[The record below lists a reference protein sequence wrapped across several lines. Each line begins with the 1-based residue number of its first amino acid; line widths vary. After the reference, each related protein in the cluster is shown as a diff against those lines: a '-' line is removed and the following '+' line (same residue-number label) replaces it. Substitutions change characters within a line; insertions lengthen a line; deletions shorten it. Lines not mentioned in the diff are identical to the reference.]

1 MASEELYP
9 YRYVVSEWWTV
20 LFVSIKILPNDLSF
34 FWNNTTNKNIVIVEI
49 ITMEQAIKKQNYKR
63 SLLAQVDDGFESV
76 E

>member
-49 ITMEQAIKKQNYKR
+49 NTMEQAIKKQNYKR